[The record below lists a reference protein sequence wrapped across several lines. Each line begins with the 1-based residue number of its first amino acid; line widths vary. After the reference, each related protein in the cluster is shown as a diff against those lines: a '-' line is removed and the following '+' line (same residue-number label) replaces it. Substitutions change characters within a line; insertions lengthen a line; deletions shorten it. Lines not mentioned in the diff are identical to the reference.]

1 VTLKRKDLDASSCST
16 PGCNHKA
23 HDGGLL
29 LGARCCQSSSLRVL
43 YMADGVLEIR
53 CAKCR
58 KPVCAI
64 EVAS

>member
-1 VTLKRKDLDASSCST
+1 MTLKRKDLDVSSCSS

-29 LGARCCQSSSLRVL
+29 LGARCCKTSSLRVV

-58 KPVCAI
+58 KAVVAI
-64 EVAS
+64 EVAA